1 MHNLH
6 TAKQQLF
13 ERLDKMVEGKA
24 DESEVSFLIDSLRVR
39 SLLEFIINIHSY
51 DLVHLERRELM

>member
-13 ERLDKMVEGKA
+13 ERLEKMVDGKA
-24 DESEVSFLIDSLRVR
+24 DESEVSFLIDSLRVK
-39 SLLEFIINIHSY
+39 
-51 DLVHLERRELM
+51 